1 MVDFLRENNW
11 CSLEQ
16 YKWGLSVAQI
26 RLMSV
31 DFTHIE
37 YLDREKVE
45 KEAHTVKIGSA
56 DDLANLNDMGLP
68 IIDQNTI
75 G

>member
-45 KEAHTVKIGSA
+45 KEARTVKIGSA

-68 IIDQNTI
+68 IIDKNTI